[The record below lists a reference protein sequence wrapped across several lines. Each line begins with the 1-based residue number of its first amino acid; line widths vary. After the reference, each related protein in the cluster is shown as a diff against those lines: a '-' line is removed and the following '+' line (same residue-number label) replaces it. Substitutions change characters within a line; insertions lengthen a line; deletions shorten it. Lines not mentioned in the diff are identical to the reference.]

1 MTYYPRFG
9 TSGRV
14 NIMKRLGLVVFPGFQ
29 ILDLAAASVFEVAN
43 VLASRQTYDVALYS
57 EAGGHVASSSGIEVE
72 TQQLSDPAFDTLIVT
87 GDMAVSTPSEGLVR
101 FVSEAAGASRR
112 IASICTGAFIL
123 AAGGLLNGR
132 RATTHWGSARM
143 LQRRY
148 PAVKVE
154 EDRIFITDG
163 NVWTSAGMTACI
175 DLSLA
180 LVEADLGFEV
190 SKAVAQKMVV
200 YHRRTGGQSQF
211 SAMLELES
219 KSDRIQ
225 LALDYAKRNLRKT
238 LSVGELAEVAN
249 LSSRQFSRTFRAETG
264 QSPAKA
270 IESLRVE
277 AAKSLVEESR
287 HAIDVVARETG
298 FADPERMRRAF
309 IRKFGHPPQTFRR
322 VAHHGTVAAPA
333 GGEQAT

>member
-1 MTYYPRFG
+1 MLRHPR
-9 TSGRV
+9 
-14 NIMKRLGLVVFPGFQ
+14 
-29 ILDLAAASVFEVAN
+29 
-43 VLASRQTYDVALYS
+43 
-57 EAGGHVASSSGIEVE
+57 
-72 TQQLSDPAFDTLIVT
+72 
-87 GDMAVSTPSEGLVR
+87 EGLVR

-123 AAGGLLNGR
+123 AAAGLLNGR
-132 RATTHWGSARM
+132 RATTHWASARN
-143 LQRRY
+143 LQRRF
-148 PAVKVE
+148 PAIRVE

-190 SKAVAQKMVV
+190 SKSVAQKMVV

-238 LSVGELAEVAN
+238 LVGGRAGRGGQPELTAVQPDVPGRDRAVA
-249 LSSRQFSRTFRAETG
+249 G
-264 QSPAKA
+264 QG
-270 IESLRVE
+270 
-277 AAKSLVEESR
+277 
-287 HAIDVVARETG
+287 D
-298 FADPERMRRAF
+298 
-309 IRKFGHPPQTFRR
+309 
-322 VAHHGTVAAPA
+322 
-333 GGEQAT
+333 

>member
-1 MTYYPRFG
+1 
-9 TSGRV
+9 
-14 NIMKRLGLVVFPGFQ
+14 MKKLGFVVFPGFQ

-43 VLASRQTYDVALYS
+43 LFTSRPVYEVALYS
-57 EAGGHVASSSGIEVE
+57 EHGGRVTSSSGIEVD
-72 TQQLSDPAFDTLIVT
+72 TRQLTDPVFDTLIVT
-87 GDMAVSTPSEGLVR
+87 GDIAVATPSEGLVR
-101 FVSEAAGASRR
+101 FVSEAAVSSRR

-123 AAGGLLNGR
+123 AAAGLLNGR
-132 RATTHWGSARM
+132 RATTHWASARN
-143 LQRRY
+143 LQRRF
-148 PAVKVE
+148 PAIKVE

-163 NVWTSAGMTACI
+163 SVWTSAGMTACI

-180 LVEADLGFEV
+180 MVEADLGFEV
-190 SKAVAQKMVV
+190 SKSVAQKMVV

-298 FADPERMRRAF
+298 FADSERMRRAF

-322 VAHHGTVAAPA
+322 VAHKAAVAPA
-333 GGEQAT
+333 TAMPAAAAEPAA

>member
-1 MTYYPRFG
+1 
-9 TSGRV
+9 
-14 NIMKRLGLVVFPGFQ
+14 MKRLGIVAFPGFQ
-29 ILDLAAASVFEVAN
+29 ILDLAAAGVFEVAN
-43 VLASRQTYDVALYS
+43 LLTSRKTYDVTLLS
-57 EAGGHVASSSGIEVE
+57 ESGGSVVSSSGITVH
-72 TQQLSDPAFDTLIVT
+72 TQAFADPAFDTLIIT
-87 GDMAVSTPSEGLVR
+87 GELGVATPSEGLVK
-101 FVSEAAGASRR
+101 FVSEAATASRR
-112 IASICTGAFIL
+112 IASICTGAFVL
-123 AAGGLLNGR
+123 AEAGVLNGR
-132 RATTHWGSARM
+132 RATTHWANARD

-148 PAVKVE
+148 PAIKVE
-154 EDRIFITDG
+154 EDRIFIADDK
-163 NVWTSAGMTACI
+163 VWTSAGMTACV

-180 LVEADLGFEV
+180 LIEADLGFEL
-190 SKAVAQKMVV
+190 SKSVAQKLVV

-219 KSDRIQ
+219 KSDRIRH
-225 LALDYAKRNLRKT
+225 ALDYAKRNLRKT

-249 LSSRQFSRTFRAETG
+249 LSARQFSRAFRAETG

-322 VAHHGTVAAPA
+322 VANRTTAVGN
-333 GGEQAT
+333 E

>member
-1 MTYYPRFG
+1 
-9 TSGRV
+9 
-14 NIMKRLGLVVFPGFQ
+14 MKRLGIVTFPGFQ
-29 ILDLAAASVFEVAN
+29 ILDLAAVGVFEVAN
-43 VLASRQTYDVALYS
+43 LLADRKTYEVMLLS
-57 EAGGHVASSSGIEVE
+57 ELGGPVVSSSGVTVN
-72 TQQLSDPAFDTLIVT
+72 TQPFADPAFDTLIIT
-87 GDMAVSTPSEGLVR
+87 GDLGGATPSEGLVK
-101 FVSEAAGASRR
+101 FVSEAAAASAR
-112 IASICTGAFIL
+112 IASICTGAFVL
-123 AAGGLLNGR
+123 AAAGVLNGR
-132 RATTHWGSARM
+132 RATTHWANARD
-143 LQRRY
+143 LKRRY

-154 EDRIFITDG
+154 EDRIFIADDK
-163 NVWTSAGMTACI
+163 VWTSAGMTACI

-180 LVEADLGFEV
+180 LVEADLGFEL
-190 SKAVAQKMVV
+190 SKAVAQKLVV

-219 KSDRIQ
+219 KSDRIRH
-225 LALDYAKRNLRKT
+225 ALDYAKRNLRKT

-249 LSSRQFSRTFRAETG
+249 LSARQFSRAFRAETG

-322 VAHHGTVAAPA
+322 VANRPA
-333 GGEQAT
+333 

>member
-1 MTYYPRFG
+1 
-9 TSGRV
+9 
-14 NIMKRLGLVVFPGFQ
+14 MKRLGIVTFPGFQ
-29 ILDLAAASVFEVAN
+29 ILDLAAAGVFEVAN
-43 VLASRQTYDVALYS
+43 LVADRNTYDVMLLS
-57 EAGGHVASSSGIEVE
+57 ERGGAVVSSSGITVN
-72 TQQLSDPAFDTLIVT
+72 TQPFADPVFDTLIIT
-87 GDMAVSTPSEGLVR
+87 GDVGVATPSEGLVKFMR
-101 FVSEAAGASRR
+101 EAAIASGR
-112 IASICTGAFIL
+112 IASICTGAFVL
-123 AAGGLLNGR
+123 AAAGVLNGR
-132 RATTHWGSARM
+132 RATTHWANARE

-154 EDRIFITDG
+154 EDRIFIADDK
-163 NVWTSAGMTACI
+163 VWTSAGMTACI

-180 LVEADLGFEV
+180 LVEADLGFEL
-190 SKAVAQKMVV
+190 SKSVAQKLVV

-219 KSDRIQ
+219 KSDRIRH
-225 LALDYAKRNLRKT
+225 ALDYAKRNLRKT

-249 LSSRQFSRTFRAETG
+249 LSARQFSRAFRAETG

-287 HAIDVVARETG
+287 HAIDAVARETG

-322 VAHHGTVAAPA
+322 VANRSA
-333 GGEQAT
+333 

>member
-1 MTYYPRFG
+1 
-9 TSGRV
+9 
-14 NIMKRLGLVVFPGFQ
+14 MKRVGLVVSAGFQ
-29 ILDLAAASVFEVAN
+29 VLDLAAVCVFEMAN
-43 VLASRQTYDVALYS
+43 LVTSRKAYEVVLLS
-57 EAGGHVASSSGIEVE
+57 EHGGSVVSSSGVAVQTERFA
-72 TQQLSDPAFDTLIVT
+72 DPAYDTVLVA
-87 GDMAVSTPSEGLVR
+87 GDTVIAAPSEGLLK
-101 FVSEAAGASRR
+101 FVAEAAAASRR
-112 IASICTGAFIL
+112 IASICTGAFVL
-123 AAGGLLNGR
+123 AAAGVLNGR
-132 RATTHWGSARM
+132 RATTHWGCARQ

-154 EDRIFITDG
+154 EDRIYTADE

-175 DLSLA
+175 DLMLA

-190 SKAVAQKMVV
+190 SKTVAHKMVV

-219 KSDRIQ
+219 KSDRIRH
-225 LALDYAKRNLRKT
+225 ALDYAKRNLRKT
-238 LSVGELAEVAN
+238 LSVGELAAVAN
-249 LSSRQFSRTFRAETG
+249 LSSRQFSRAFRAETG

-309 IRKFGHPPQTFRR
+309 IRRFGHPPQTFRR
-322 VAHHGTVAAPA
+322 LRPS
-333 GGEQAT
+333 ATG

>member
-1 MTYYPRFG
+1 
-9 TSGRV
+9 
-14 NIMKRLGLVVFPGFQ
+14 MKRLGLVVFPGFQ
-29 ILDLAAASVFEVAN
+29 ILDVAVASVFEVAN
-43 VLASRQTYDVALYS
+43 MLASRQMYDVALYS
-57 EAGGHVASSSGIEVE
+57 EHGGRVASSSGIEVE
-72 TQQLSDPAFDTLIVT
+72 TRQLSDPAFDTLIVT
-87 GDMAVSTPSEGLVR
+87 GELAVATPSERLVR
-101 FVSEAAGASRR
+101 FVTEAARDSRR

-123 AAGGLLNGR
+123 AAAGVLNGR
-132 RATTHWGSARM
+132 RATTHWAAARA

-148 PAVKVE
+148 PAIKVE
-154 EDRIFITDG
+154 EDRIFINDA

-180 LVEADLGFEV
+180 MVEADLGFEV

-238 LSVGELAEVAN
+238 LSVGELAAVAN
-249 LSSRQFSRTFRAETG
+249 LSSRQFSRSFRAETG

-322 VAHHGTVAAPA
+322 VAHKTPAVPTGLAAVAASTAPVGDSA
-333 GGEQAT
+333 A

>member
-1 MTYYPRFG
+1 
-9 TSGRV
+9 V
-14 NIMKRLGLVVFPGFQ
+14 
-29 ILDLAAASVFEVAN
+29 LAAAG
-43 VLASRQTYDVALYS
+43 VLD
-57 EAGGHVASSSGIEVE
+57 
-72 TQQLSDPAFDTLIVT
+72 
-87 GDMAVSTPSEGLVR
+87 
-101 FVSEAAGASRR
+101 
-112 IASICTGAFIL
+112 
-123 AAGGLLNGR
+123 GR
-132 RATTHWGSARM
+132 RATTHWSAART

-148 PAVKVE
+148 PAIKVE
-154 EDRIFITDG
+154 EDRIFITDDK
-163 NVWTSAGMTACI
+163 VWTSAGMTACI

-180 LVEADLGFEV
+180 MVEADLGFEL
-190 SKAVAQKMVV
+190 SKSIAQKMVV

-225 LALDYAKRNLRKT
+225 HALDYAKRNLRKA

-270 IESLRVE
+270 IESLRLE

-322 VAHHGTVAAPA
+322 VANHGPAP
-333 GGEQAT
+333 GPGVSQE

>member
-1 MTYYPRFG
+1 
-9 TSGRV
+9 
-14 NIMKRLGLVVFPGFQ
+14 MKKLGLVVFPGFQ

-43 VLASRQTYDVALYS
+43 LFTSRPVYEVALYS
-57 EAGGHVASSSGIEVE
+57 EHGGQVASSSGIEVA
-72 TQQLSDPAFDTLIVT
+72 TRKLTDPVFDTLIVT
-87 GDMAVSTPSEGLVR
+87 GDIGIAVPAPGLVR
-101 FVSEAAGASRR
+101 FVSEAAVVSRR

-123 AAGGLLNGR
+123 AAAGLLNGR
-132 RATTHWGSARM
+132 RATTHWASARD
-143 LQRRY
+143 LQRRF
-148 PAVKVE
+148 PAIKVE
-154 EDRIFITDG
+154 EDRIFITAG
-163 NVWTSAGMTACI
+163 SVWTSAGMTACI

-180 LVEADLGFEV
+180 MVEADLGFEV
-190 SKAVAQKMVV
+190 SKSVAQKMVV

-225 LALDYAKRNLRKT
+225 LALDYAKRNLRKS

-298 FADPERMRRAF
+298 FADSERMRRAF

-322 VAHHGTVAAPA
+322 VASKAAVVSMTPGSSAVAEPA
-333 GGEQAT
+333 A